1 MKDVDTLSYSHFTTE
16 DFAKL
21 KQIDELI
28 ARTSKK
34 YLPKSF
40 VSSMNSSKKSKKN
53 GRLKPT
59 SHKVGLF
66 FYDMGQR
73 KCEN

>member
-1 MKDVDTLSYSHFTTE
+1 MKKERTIRFTDVDTLSYNHFTTE

-40 VSSMNSSKKSKKN
+40 SCSMN
-53 GRLKPT
+53 
-59 SHKVGLF
+59 
-66 FYDMGQR
+66 
-73 KCEN
+73 